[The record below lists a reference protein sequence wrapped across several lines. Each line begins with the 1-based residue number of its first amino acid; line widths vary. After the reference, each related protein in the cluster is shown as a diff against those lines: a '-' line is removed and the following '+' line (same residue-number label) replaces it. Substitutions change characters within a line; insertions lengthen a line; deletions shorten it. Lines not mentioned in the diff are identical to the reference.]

1 VTTQD
6 KNALAQAQ
14 LGKRVRAARAER
26 GLSQAELAAQLEMSR
41 VAVAEVEAGRRKV
54 SSFELAALSR
64 ALQQPTDYFI
74 RVEEPEEAVFGAA
87 PDKVAHLA
95 RTAKQLTPGDQE
107 QLLRFAE
114 YLKSQASRRNEVSR

>member
-74 RVEEPEEAVFGAA
+74 HVEEPEAVFGAA

>member
-6 KNALAQAQ
+6 KNVLAQAQ
-14 LGKRVRAARAER
+14 LGKKVKAARTER
-26 GLSQAELAAQLEMSR
+26 GLSQAELAARLEMSR

-74 RVEEPEEAVFGAA
+74 HLEEPEDVFGAA
-87 PDKVAHLA
+87 PDNVAHLA

-114 YLKSQASRRNEVSR
+114 YLKSQASRRNVVSR